1 MAKYRFEQIAI
12 NCKEKVKA
20 DDIDTSTYIGL
31 EHLDP
36 GCLHVSRWGSAV
48 PIKGDKIVMHEGDVL
63 FGKRNAYLRRAAIA
77 PHDGAFSA
85 HGMIFRPREAV
96 VDKDFFPLFIASDYF
111 FDTAIRISVGSLSP
125 TVNWSDLKNQ
135 EFELPDL
142 DTQRKLAK
150 VLWSLND
157 TKEAYKKLI
166 AATDELV
173 KSQFMELF
181 GDPVTNEKG
190 WPIVRLD
197 SVADI
202 RIGPFGS
209 LLHKEDYIEGGHA
222 LVNPSHIID
231 GKIVPDQELTVSDEK
246 YNLLST
252 YQLEKGDVVLGRRG
266 EMGRCAVV
274 TVSGMLCGTGS
285 MIIRPNGKI
294 RPYFLQRM
302 LASPSFRK
310 VIENKAVGV
319 TMMNINVPIV
329 SSLMLPLLPAS
340 LQDEY
345 IAFVQQSDKSKF
357 AIQCCSNLNLSR
369 CSEIS
374 NPIVRDGL
382 LHLLTI
388 LQK

>member
-125 TVNWSDLKNQ
+125 TVICSDLKNQ

-173 KSQFMELF
+173 KSQFIEMF
-181 GDPVTNEKG
+181 GDPAENPNGYPIEKLASVGELNRGVSKARPRNNPALLGGPYPLIQTGEVTAAELYIDHYENTYSELGLAQSKMWPKG
-190 WPIVRLD
+190 TLCITIAANIAQTAILGFEACFPD
-197 SVADI
+197 SVV
-202 RIGPFGS
+202 GF
-209 LLHKEDYIEGGHA
+209 
-222 LVNPSHIID
+222 
-231 GKIVPDQELTVSDEK
+231 
-246 YNLLST
+246 
-252 YQLEKGDVVLGRRG
+252 
-266 EMGRCAVV
+266 
-274 TVSGMLCGTGS
+274 VSGERVTQIYIHYWFGFFQ
-285 MIIRPNGKI
+285 KI
-294 RPYFLQRM
+294 LEEQAPQV
-302 LASPSFRK
+302 AQK
-310 VIENKAVGV
+310 
-319 TMMNINVPIV
+319 NINLKILSELDVMVPP
-329 SSLMLPLLPAS
+329 ME
-340 LQDEY
+340 LQQQFIRLVE
-345 IAFVQQSDKSKF
+345 QSDKSKF
-357 AIQCCSNLNLSR
+357 ELEQALAELNATYKRIIAENL
-369 CSEIS
+369 
-374 NPIVRDGL
+374 G
-382 LHLLTI
+382 
-388 LQK
+388 

>member
-85 HGMIFRPREAV
+85 HGMIFRPRKAV

-173 KSQFMELF
+173 KSQFIEMF
-181 GDPVTNEKG
+181 GDPAENPNGYPIEKLASVGELNRGVSKARPRNNPALLGGPYPLIQTGEVTAAELYIDHYENTYSELGLAQSKMWPKG
-190 WPIVRLD
+190 TLCITIAANIAQTAILGFEACFPD
-197 SVADI
+197 SVV
-202 RIGPFGS
+202 GF
-209 LLHKEDYIEGGHA
+209 
-222 LVNPSHIID
+222 
-231 GKIVPDQELTVSDEK
+231 
-246 YNLLST
+246 
-252 YQLEKGDVVLGRRG
+252 
-266 EMGRCAVV
+266 
-274 TVSGMLCGTGS
+274 VSGERVTQIYIHYWFGFFQ
-285 MIIRPNGKI
+285 KI
-294 RPYFLQRM
+294 LEEQAPQV
-302 LASPSFRK
+302 AQK
-310 VIENKAVGV
+310 
-319 TMMNINVPIV
+319 NINLKILSELDVMVPP
-329 SSLMLPLLPAS
+329 ME
-340 LQDEY
+340 LQQQFIRLVE
-345 IAFVQQSDKSKF
+345 QSDKSKF
-357 AIQCCSNLNLSR
+357 ELEQALAELNATYKRIIAENL
-369 CSEIS
+369 
-374 NPIVRDGL
+374 G
-382 LHLLTI
+382 
-388 LQK
+388 